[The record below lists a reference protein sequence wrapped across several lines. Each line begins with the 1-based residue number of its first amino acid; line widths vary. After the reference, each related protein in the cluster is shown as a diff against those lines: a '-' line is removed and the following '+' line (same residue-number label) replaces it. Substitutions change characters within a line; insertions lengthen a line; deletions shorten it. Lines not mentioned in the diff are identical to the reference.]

1 MENLKELSFEEMVE
15 VDGGILPIIAGVVI
29 GAGKLAGWTCGLLAA
44 DIILNFNTYSERL
57 DAKLA
62 ECK

>member
-1 MENLKELSFEEMVE
+1 MGKLKELSFEEMQGTN
-15 VDGGILPIIAGVVI
+15 GGILPIIAGTVVL
-29 GAGKLAGWTCGLLAA
+29 AGKLAGWTCGLLAA
-44 DIILNFNTYSERL
+44 DIVVNFNTYSERL